1 MNLAQEDAEDAN
13 EKKKKKIPLH
23 ALRYFAVRA
32 VIKDTVQKFTP

>member
-1 MNLAQEDAEDAN
+1 MNLAQEDAEDA
-13 EKKKKKIPLH
+13 ERKKKKIPLH